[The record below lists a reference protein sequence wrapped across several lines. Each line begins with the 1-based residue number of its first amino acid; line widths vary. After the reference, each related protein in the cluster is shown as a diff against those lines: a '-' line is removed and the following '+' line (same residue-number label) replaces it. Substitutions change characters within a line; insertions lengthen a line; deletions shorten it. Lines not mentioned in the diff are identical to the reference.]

1 MKDHSVAALI
11 FDMDGTMIDS
21 MPTHGESWVAFAQN
35 HGLHIDLHDWL
46 QRTSG
51 RTAMECME
59 LLFGKSL
66 TPEQAQAYVHE
77 KEQLYRDMYQPIFSE
92 VAGFRAF
99 AARALA
105 LGLKVGVGTAGD
117 KENIAFVM
125 GNLQMPGDP
134 LVTVGGDE
142 GLPGKPEPAI
152 FLEVARRLG
161 TDPAQCI
168 VFEDAPLGIEAARR
182 AGMRAVAIC
191 TTSTAEQLSGEHVL
205 AAVADYNELLS
216 MNFLEKH
223 HAEPATR

>member
-1 MKDHSVAALI
+1 MKERSVAALI
-11 FDMDGTMIDS
+11 FDMDGTMVDS
-21 MPTHGESWVAFAQN
+21 MPTHGQSWVAFAQN

-59 LLFGKSL
+59 LLFGHSL
-66 TPEQAQAYVHE
+66 TQSQAKAYVHE
-77 KEQLYRDMYQPIFSE
+77 KEQLYRDMYQPLFAE

-99 AARALA
+99 AAHALA

-117 KENIAFVM
+117 KDNIAFVM

-161 TDPAQCI
+161 VDPAQCV

-182 AGMRAVAIC
+182 AAMRAVAIC
-191 TTSTAEQLSGEHVL
+191 TTSTAEQLAGAHVL
-205 AAVADYNELLS
+205 AAVAEYNELLS
-216 MNFLEKH
+216 MNFLENH